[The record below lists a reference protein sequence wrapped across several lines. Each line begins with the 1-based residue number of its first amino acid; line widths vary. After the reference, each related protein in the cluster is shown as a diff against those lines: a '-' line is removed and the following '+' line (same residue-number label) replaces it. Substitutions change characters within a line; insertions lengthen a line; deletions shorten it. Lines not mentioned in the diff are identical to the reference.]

1 MTTTQPRKLVRLRTA
16 PMPDPGEWCNVCA
29 LLCDAPM
36 IPPDCECSERPSDE
50 DCQLWDPDEC
60 GCSAGFAPERLIE
73 PFVAG
78 YRRPQSCID
87 AAEVET

>member
-1 MTTTQPRKLVRLRTA
+1 MSATTKLVRLRTA

-36 IPPDCECSERPSDE
+36 IPPDYVCCSHQHVLPARER
-50 DCQLWDPDEC
+50 
-60 GCSAGFAPERLIE
+60 RTHKI
-73 PFVAG
+73 
-78 YRRPQSCID
+78 RRPQSCID